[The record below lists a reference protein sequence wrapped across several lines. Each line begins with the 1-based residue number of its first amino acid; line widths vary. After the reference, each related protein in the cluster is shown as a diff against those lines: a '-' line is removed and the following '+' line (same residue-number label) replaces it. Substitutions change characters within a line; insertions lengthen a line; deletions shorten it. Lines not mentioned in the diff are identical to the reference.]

1 MSYGSRT
8 RVIALI
14 TVATL
19 ALTSCG
25 DEAKGGL
32 EKTDLHV
39 GILPIPDVAPLY
51 IAIQKGYFTAEGLDV
66 TPEVMGHDTAGALTE
81 LAGGGLD
88 VILGNYMSVFTA
100 AEKGV
105 GDFAFVADCYQAGA
119 NGFNIVVKGDS
130 PVKSPADLK
139 DTTVALNA
147 IGNIGDLALAHTM
160 TNHGLDRDDVKFVE
174 IPFPE
179 MAAAIE
185 TRRVDAAWMT
195 EPYVTYSQQ
204 QNGARSVLDTMVG
217 DMKDFPVAGW
227 ASTRAFT
234 KDDPNTVAA
243 FQRALGKAQADAA
256 ADREEVTK
264 VIPTYTKIDARTASA
279 IALGTFP
286 TSLNAARLQRVPDL
300 MLRLGFMKAKLDVAP
315 MIAGPEIGRAHV

>member
-1 MSYGSRT
+1 MRCGSRA
-8 RVIALI
+8 RRIALI
-14 TVATL
+14 AVATL
-19 ALTSCG
+19 ALASCG
-25 DEAKGGL
+25 SGGGGADGGL
-32 EKTDLHV
+32 EKTELHV
-39 GILPIPDVAPLY
+39 GVLPFPDVAPLY
-51 IAIQKGYFTAEGLDV
+51 IAIQKGYFRAEGLNV
-66 TPEVMGHDTAGALTE
+66 MPEAMAHGTTGALTE

-88 VILGNYMSVFTA
+88 VVLGNYMDVFTA

-105 GDFAFVADCYQAGA
+105 GDFTFVADCYQAGA

-139 DTTVALNA
+139 DTTVALDA
-147 IGNIGDLALAHTM
+147 IGNIGDLALVNTM
-160 TNHGLDRDDVKFVE
+160 KNHGLDRDDVKFVE

-185 TRRVDAAWMT
+185 ARRVDAAWMT
-195 EPYVTYSQQ
+195 EPYITYSQQ
-204 QNGARSVLDTMVG
+204 QNGARSLLDTMVG

-256 ADREEVTK
+256 ADREEVTE

-286 TSLNAARLQRVPDL
+286 TSLDAARLQRVPDL
-300 MLRLGFMKAKLDVAP
+300 MLRLGFMKTKLDVAP
-315 MIAGPEIGRAHV
+315 MIAGPAK

>member
-1 MSYGSRT
+1 MSRGSRT
-8 RVIALI
+8 RIIALVI
-14 TVATL
+14 VATL
-19 ALTSCG
+19 ALASCG
-25 DEAKGGL
+25 CAGSAANGGL

-39 GILPIPDVAPLY
+39 GVLPIPDVAPLY
-51 IAIQKGYFTAEGLDV
+51 IAIQKGYFAAEGLDV
-66 TPEVMGHDTAGALTE
+66 IPETMGYGIPGALGR

-88 VILGNYMSVFTA
+88 VILGNYLAVLTA
-100 AEKGV
+100 TAKGV

-130 PVKSPADLK
+130 PVKSAADLK
-139 DTTVALNA
+139 DTTVALDA
-147 IGNIGDLALAHTM
+147 IGNIGELALVHTM

-185 TRRVDAAWMT
+185 SRRVDAAWMT
-195 EPYVTYSQQ
+195 EPYITYSQQ
-204 QNGARSVLDTMVG
+204 QNGARSLLDTMVG

-234 KDDPNTVAA
+234 RDDPNTVAA
-243 FQRALGKAQADAA
+243 FQRALGRAQADAA
-256 ADREEVTK
+256 ADREEVAE

-286 TSLNAARLQRVPDL
+286 TSLDAARLQRVPDL
-300 MLRLGFMKAKLDVAP
+300 MLRLGFMKARLDVTP
-315 MIAGPEIGRAHV
+315 MIAGPAG